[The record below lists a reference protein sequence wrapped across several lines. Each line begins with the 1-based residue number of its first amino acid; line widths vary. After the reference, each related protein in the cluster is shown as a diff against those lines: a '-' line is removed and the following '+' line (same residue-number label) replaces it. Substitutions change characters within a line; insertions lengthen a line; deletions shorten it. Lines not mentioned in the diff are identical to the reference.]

1 MNSFVSKSILTSQ
14 TIGERLCKARQG
26 WGLSL
31 NEVASKISVKCSYL
45 AAIESGQYQD
55 LPGDVYT
62 LEYIKKYAR
71 FLHMDSKKSV
81 VSYLSERSVFFHE
94 KKKPNIYLEN
104 RSFKK
109 VFQTFFKIN
118 TKLVFR
124 GVVLVV
130 AIVVFFYSASFV
142 HLIFSAPVLEI
153 MSPNEHQN
161 FKDSNVVFQGRAHRA
176 KEVFINNEAIAIT
189 EFGDFRES
197 FYLPKGINLLFITA
211 RNKFG
216 RETTKY
222 FTIVN

>member
-14 TIGERLCKARQG
+14 TIGERLCKAREG

-31 NEVASKISVKCSYL
+31 GEVASKVSVKCSYL
-45 AAIESGQYQD
+45 AAVEAGQYQD

-71 FLHMDSKKSV
+71 FLHMDSKKAV
-81 VSYLSERSVFFHE
+81 ESYISERSVFFCE

-109 VFQTFFKIN
+109 IFQTFFKIN
-118 TKLVFR
+118 PKLVFR

-130 AIVVFFYSASFV
+130 AIVMFFYSASFV
-142 HLIFSAPVLEI
+142 HGIFSAPVLEI
-153 MSPNEHQN
+153 MSPSEYQDIN
-161 FKDSNVVFQGRAHRA
+161 DSSVVFQGRAHRA
-176 KEVFINNEAIAIT
+176 KQVFINNEEIAIG

-197 FYLPKGINLLFITA
+197 FSLPKGSNLVFVKAIN
-211 RNKFG
+211 KYG
-216 RETTKY
+216 RQTTQY
-222 FTIVN
+222 FTIIN